1 MSLAKEILEGLKTF
15 ADDLKND
22 RPVRVTKIVRNG
34 RDAKIVKGK
43 PATKT
48 TPMEI
53 DSVRIVK
60 DAFDV
65 EI

>member
-1 MSLAKEILEGLKTF
+1 MNEILNGLKSF
-15 ADDLKND
+15 LDDLKND
-22 RPVRVTKIVRNG
+22 KPISVTKIVRNG

-53 DSVRIVK
+53 ESVRIVK
-60 DAFDV
+60 GAFDV
-65 EI
+65 EF